1 MGLYIIKRILLMVP
15 TFFAISFIVFIILNL
30 APGNPGAEILGAGD
44 GGQSAQLAGQQ
55 QESYR
60 LFKEQFNLDKPI
72 LLNTRFAMSTRTVRK
87 NLTQI
92 IASGD
97 EVSAKDKIAAQE
109 NIVDWGH
116 YSIPAL
122 VEIVGTDPDRSIRAL
137 AAQSLALN
145 AQRRLMKQYGG
156 KLTAEERDQNRQI
169 SEENELVR
177 SWVYGKDSAAD
188 VEADVQRKWAA
199 WFTEHGDRWDWS
211 VGDKAA
217 IFFFDTRFSKYWG
230 NLARLDFGISHT
242 DKRPV
247 LDKVLSKLKYSIT
260 LSFTSVIL
268 IYLLSVPL
276 GIWSAVK
283 QNTLPDRV
291 LTVVLFMLYSLPSFF
306 VGVFLLNLLTRGTPY
321 QAFPTTGFSSLNTS
335 QMTGLEYLGD
345 VMWHVFL
352 PIVCLSYAGLAVLS
366 RYARTG
372 LLDVIRS
379 DYIRTARAKGL
390 PEWVVIIKHAARNGM
405 IPILT
410 LLASLLPTLI
420 GGSVVIEVIFG
431 IPGMGL
437 YVFESIGLRD
447 YNAVMAVLLISSVLT
462 LIGML
467 LSDLSYALV
476 DPRITF
482 D

>member
-1 MGLYIIKRILLMVP
+1 MAVYIIKRILLMIP
-15 TFFAISFIVFIILNL
+15 TFFAISFIVFLILNL

-72 LLNTRFAMSTRTVRK
+72 LVNTRFSLGAQAVRK
-87 NLTQI
+87 ALGNI
-92 IASGD
+92 VSSGD
-97 EVSAKDKIAAQE
+97 EVSAKTKIRAQE
-109 NIVDWGH
+109 DIVDWGH

-122 VEIVGTDPDRSIRAL
+122 VELLSTDPDRSIRAL
-137 AAQSLALN
+137 AARSLATN
-145 AQRRLMKQYGG
+145 AQRRLVKQYGG
-156 KLTAEERDQNRQI
+156 KLTPAERDMNREI

-177 SWVYGKDSAAD
+177 IWVFPKGATPAQEAEVQGNWASWF
-188 VEADVQRKWAA
+188 ETHQ
-199 WFTEHGDRWDWS
+199 ERWDWN
-211 VGDKAA
+211 GMEKAG
-217 IFFFDTRFSKYWG
+217 IFFLDTRFAKYWG
-230 NLARLDFGISHT
+230 NLIRLDLGISHV

-247 LDKVLSKLKYSIT
+247 LGKVLSKLKYSIT

-268 IYLLSVPL
+268 IYLVSVPL
-276 GIWSAVK
+276 GIWSAVR
-283 QNTLPDRV
+283 QNSVPDRI

-321 QAFPTTGFSSLNTS
+321 QVFPTTGFASIETS
-335 QMTGLEYLGD
+335 HMTGLDYLRD
-345 VMWHVFL
+345 VLWHVCL
-352 PIVCLSYAGLAVLS
+352 PILCLSYAGLAVLS

-390 PEWVVIIKHAARNGM
+390 PEWVVIVKHAARNGM

-410 LLASLLPTLI
+410 LLATLLPTLI

-437 YVFESIGLRD
+437 YVFESIGVRD
-447 YNAVMAVLLISSVLT
+447 YNVVMAVLLISSVLT

>member
-1 MGLYIIKRILLMVP
+1 LAVYVLKRILLMLP
-15 TFFAISFIVFIILNL
+15 TFFAISLIVFIVLNF
-30 APGNPGAEILGAGD
+30 APGNPGADILGAGD
-44 GGQSAQLAGQQ
+44 GGQSAQLAGQN

-72 LLNTRFAMSTRTVRK
+72 LLNTRFGLSPRAIRK
-87 NLTQI
+87 TLGQV
-92 IASGD
+92 IADGD
-97 EVSAKDKIAAQE
+97 EVTPKEKIDAQRRL
-109 NIVDWGH
+109 VDWGH
-116 YSIPAL
+116 YSVPGL
-122 VEIVGTDPDRSIRAL
+122 VELLQTDPDQSIRSL
-137 AAQSLALN
+137 AAQSLAMN
-145 AQRRLMKQYGG
+145 SQRRLLKQYGG
-156 KLTAEERDQNRQI
+156 KLTKDEREGNRAI
-169 SEENELVR
+169 SQENERVR
-177 SWVYGKDSAAD
+177 GWVYGNTAPAAEEAEIQAKWLSWYAEHEERWTWTGKD
-188 VEADVQRKWAA
+188 KL
-199 WFTEHGDRWDWS
+199 G
-211 VGDKAA
+211 
-217 IFFFDTRFSKYWG
+217 ILLFDTRFAKYWG
-230 NLARLDFGISHT
+230 NLARLDFGLSHV

-247 LDKVLSKLKYSIT
+247 LAKVLSKLKYSVT

-276 GIWSAVK
+276 GIWSAVR
-283 QNTLPDRV
+283 QNSLSDRV

-321 QAFPTTGFSSLNTS
+321 QVFPTTGFSNIDTS
-335 QMTGLEYLGD
+335 HMTGLDYLKD
-345 VMWHVFL
+345 VLWHVFL
-352 PIVCLSYAGLAVLS
+352 PIICLSYAGLAVLS

-390 PEWVVIIKHAARNGM
+390 PEWVVIVKHAARNGM
-405 IPILT
+405 IPIIT
-410 LLASLLPTLI
+410 LLATLLPTLI
-420 GGSVVIEVIFG
+420 GGSVVIEKIFG

-437 YVFESIGLRD
+437 YVFESIGVRD

-467 LSDLSYALV
+467 LSDLAYALV